1 VQQALDAVVEQTGAK
16 PGQVFQPVRLAIA
29 GKTVSPGIYESVHLL
44 GQARTLERIDRAL
57 AHAREVGPAAA

>member
-1 VQQALDAVVEQTGAK
+1 VVEPAGAK

-44 GQARTLERIDRAL
+44 GKEKTLTRIDRAL
-57 AHAREVGPAAA
+57 AHAREGGSEAVLSA